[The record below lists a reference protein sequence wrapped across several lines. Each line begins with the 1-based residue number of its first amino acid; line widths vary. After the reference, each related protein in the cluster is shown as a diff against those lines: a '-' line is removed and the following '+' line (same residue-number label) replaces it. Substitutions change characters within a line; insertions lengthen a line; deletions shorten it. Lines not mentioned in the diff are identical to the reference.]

1 MDTSTLFIKNMVCN
15 RCIRVVEE
23 ELKRL
28 GYEVDSI
35 ELGKVV
41 LNGKISKQDLLGLS
55 EVLLSNGF
63 ELIDDQQ
70 HQLIEK
76 VKTTIIK
83 HIHHGGLK
91 PESVNFSD
99 FLEQQTGV
107 NYFSLSKLFS
117 SFEGITLEKYII
129 LQKIEKVKELLVYDE
144 KTLSEIAFELEYS
157 SVAHLSGQFKK
168 VTGMTPSAFKKM
180 TSPRRTPLD
189 QVKKN
194 KSS

>member
-1 MDTSTLFIKNMVCN
+1 MDTRILYIKNMVCN
-15 RCIRVVEE
+15 RCIRVVSEE
-23 ELKRL
+23 FKKL
-28 GYEVDSI
+28 GYDVRSI

-41 LNGKISKQDLLGLS
+41 LLGKISKQELQKIK

-70 HQLIEK
+70 HQLIEQ
-76 VKTTIIK
+76 VKTIIIR

-91 PESVNFSD
+91 PEAVNFSD

-107 NYFSLSKLFS
+107 NYFNLSKLFS
-117 SFEGITLEKYII
+117 SFEGVTIEKYII
-129 LQKIEKVKELLVYDE
+129 LQKIERVKELLVYDE
-144 KTLSEIAFELEYS
+144 QTLSEIAFELEYS

-180 TSPRRTPLD
+180 TGPRRTPLD
-189 QVKKN
+189 QV
-194 KSS
+194 